1 VKSAVAA
8 SELAADWHVLRAVKS
23 AVAGFEC
30 RLVVA
35 AWGMQTL
42 CRRQCPEIKTN
53 MQPTPRLAPGN
64 YLVPA

>member
-42 CRRQCPEIKTN
+42 CRRLSRNKNQHATN
-53 MQPTPRLAPGN
+53 TTLGTR